1 MTLSFSAGGQII
13 AAHAEMISPREFSEA
28 KSAFSECVCVSLKSV
43 YILQCGA
50 HVAFFHSVRSIY
62 LPRGGDRRKADA
74 GFLPA
79 FTCILSPVTL
89 KFNTYGERVCA
100 SGILLRANRTRGIYF
115 YTVSY
120 FIYERV
126 KAENKSRNA
135 DVVQFE

>member
-1 MTLSFSAGGQII
+1 VTLSFSAGGQII
-13 AAHAEMISPREFSEA
+13 AAHGEMISRPREFSEA

-43 YILQCGA
+43 CFAMRRTCG
-50 HVAFFHSVRSIY
+50 VFHSVRSIY

-100 SGILLRANRTRGIYF
+100 SGILLRQPHTRDILLHCILF
-115 YTVSY
+115 YLR
-120 FIYERV
+120 E
-126 KAENKSRNA
+126 
-135 DVVQFE
+135 